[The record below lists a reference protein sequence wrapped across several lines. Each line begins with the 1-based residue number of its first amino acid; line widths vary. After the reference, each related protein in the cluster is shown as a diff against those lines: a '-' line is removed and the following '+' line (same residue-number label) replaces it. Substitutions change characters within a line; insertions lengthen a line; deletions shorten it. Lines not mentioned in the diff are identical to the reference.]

1 MKKIF
6 GKIDN
11 RRDEKENEKAH
22 SSFIGKKFIVGKHP
36 VVVEDVIA
44 EGGFAIVF
52 LVKSSSGSKLAL
64 KRMCVNNEKDLSVCK
79 REINIVS
86 NLTGH
91 KNLIEYI
98 DSSVVQTE
106 TGVHEVLL
114 LMPYHKV
121 HVLQLMND
129 RLSTGFTEVEILNIF
144 CDTCEAVARLHHC
157 QTPIIHRD
165 LKVEN
170 ILQSDKGHYVLCD
183 FGSATARVL
192 NPEKQGI
199 TVVDEEIKKYTTLS
213 YRAPEMVDL
222 YTGKPITTKADIWA
236 LGCLLYKLCFFSLP
250 FGESTLA
257 IQNGNF
263 SFPDNSKYSENLH
276 KLIRYLLTPGAPE
289 RPDIFQAA
297 YLAFQLKSKK
307 SPVQNLHHL
316 PLPVFSTLSTTSVA
330 AVPPAVET
338 KPASTLQPSTPSKV
352 PPAPHSPAHTNPPT
366 QFGTPSVIPV
376 ETTTSVAPRSRP
388 KGALKG
394 TLPLPFQ
401 ANSLSGK
408 KGVEPPKLEA
418 PPVKAAVLPVTNPF
432 PVTDLSSQPNGP
444 TYSSSNPFTSDVF
457 QDPGPTS
464 LSCPGGGGGPGGPNP
479 PSGPASLCSF
489 PTGAESGESSGVAP
503 FSQGHRRGVSDTQ
516 TFQSVTHNKDN
527 PFLTSTGDFQS
538 IQEFGNNATWE
549 AQTSQPDLAKKVGGW
564 NPFEDTVNFGAISED
579 LLFGAEFDKMRN
591 GNPGS
596 GSTLTGSQQPPA
608 GAPPGQ
614 TAPAP
619 RRDPFGSAPFAAQ
632 EKNY

>member
-86 NLTGH
+86 NLNGH

-129 RLSTGFTEVEILNIF
+129 RLSSGFTEAEVLNIF

-170 ILQSDKGHYVLCD
+170 ILQSDKSHFVLCD

-297 YLAFQLKSKK
+297 HLAFQLKSKK
-307 SPVQNLHHL
+307 SPIQNLHHL
-316 PLPVFSTLSTTSVA
+316 PLPLFSTLSTA
-330 AVPPAVET
+330 AGQTQPPALDP
-338 KPASTLQPSTPSKV
+338 KPAALQPHTPNKV
-352 PPAPHSPAHTNPPT
+352 PLAAPHSPAHVNPPP
-366 QFGTPSVIPV
+366 QFGTPAVVPV
-376 ETTTSVAPRSRP
+376 ETTTSVNPRSRP
-388 KGALKG
+388 KGTSALKG
-394 TLPLPFQ
+394 PLPLPFQ
-401 ANSLSGK
+401 ASSLSGK
-408 KGVEPPKLEA
+408 KGSDPPKLEV
-418 PPVKAAVLPVTNPF
+418 PPVKAAVLPVSNPF
-432 PVTDLSSQPNGP
+432 PVSDQAPQPNGP
-444 TYSSSNPFTSDVF
+444 TYTSSNPFTSDVF

-464 LSCPGGGGGPGGPNP
+464 LSSSSGAPGGPNP
-479 PSGPASLCSF
+479 PSGPSSLCSF
-489 PTGAESGESSGVAP
+489 PSGPESGESSAIAS
-503 FSQGHRRGVSDTQ
+503 FSQGHRRIVSDTQ
-516 TFQSVTHNKDN
+516 AFKSVSHNKDN
-527 PFLTSTGDFQS
+527 PFLNSTGDFQS
-538 IQEFGNNATWE
+538 IQEFGNNSTWE
-549 AQTSQPDLAKKVGGW
+549 AQSSQPDLAKKVGGW

-579 LLFGAEFDKMRN
+579 FLFGAEFDKMRN

-596 GSTLTGSQQPPA
+596 VTTLPGSQQQQP
-608 GAPPGQ
+608 GAQPSQ
-614 TAPAP
+614 AAPAP
-619 RRDPFGSAPFAAQ
+619 RRDPFGSAPFAVQ

>member
-6 GKIDN
+6 GKIDH
-11 RRDEKENEKAH
+11 RRDDKENEKAH
-22 SSFIGKKFIVGKHP
+22 SSFIGKKFVVGKHP

-52 LVKSSSGSKLAL
+52 LVKSSSGAKLAL
-64 KRMCVNNEKDLSVCK
+64 KRMCVNNDKDLSVCK

-129 RLSTGFTEVEILNIF
+129 RLSTGFTEAEVLNIF

-170 ILQSDKGHYVLCD
+170 ILQSDKGHFVLCD

-199 TVVDEEIKKYTTLS
+199 TAVDEEIKKYTTLS

-263 SFPDNSKYSENLH
+263 SFPENSKYSENLH

-307 SPVQNLHHL
+307 SPIQNLHHL
-316 PLPVFSTLSTTSVA
+316 PLPVFSTLSITLGK
-330 AVPPAVET
+330 PQPAPVET
-338 KPASTLQPSTPSKV
+338 KSASLQPQTPSKAA
-352 PPAPHSPAHTNPPT
+352 PAPPHSPAHSNPPT
-366 QFGTPSVIPV
+366 QFGTPSTMPV

-388 KGALKG
+388 KGTSALKG
-394 TLPLPFQ
+394 PLPLPFQ
-401 ANSLSGK
+401 VNSLSGK
-408 KGVEPPKLEA
+408 KGAEPPKLEA
-418 PPVKAAVLPVTNPF
+418 PPVKATQAAVAPNPF
-432 PVTDLSSQPNGP
+432 PAPELSSQPSGP
-444 TYSSSNPFTSDVF
+444 AYTNSNPFTSDVF
-457 QDPGPTS
+457 QDPGPAS
-464 LSCPGGGGGPGGPNP
+464 LSAVPAGPNNT
-479 PSGPASLCSF
+479 SGPASLCSF
-489 PTGAESGESSGVAP
+489 PSEPEPGDATATP
-503 FSQGHRRGVSDTQ
+503 FSQGHRRHLSDTH
-516 TFQSVTHNKDN
+516 SGVAHNKDN
-527 PFLTSTGDFQS
+527 PFLSNAGDFQS
-538 IQEFGNNATWE
+538 IQEFGNNANWE
-549 AQTSQPDLAKKVGGW
+549 QPGMGSQPDLAKKVGGW

-591 GNPGS
+591 GNPAGS
-596 GSTLTGSQQPPA
+596 GPSVPASQQQL
-608 GAPPGQ
+608 GGGQ
-614 TAPAP
+614 HHTAPP

-632 EKNY
+632 EKNF

>member
-22 SSFIGKKFIVGKHP
+22 SSFIGKKFNVGKHP
-36 VVVEDVIA
+36 VLVEDVIA

-64 KRMCVNNEKDLSVCK
+64 KRMCVNNDKDLSVCK

-86 NLTGH
+86 NLNGH

-106 TGVHEVLL
+106 NGVHEVLL

-121 HVLQLMND
+121 HVLQLMNE
-129 RLSTGFTEVEILNIF
+129 RLTTGFTEAEVLNIF

-170 ILQSDKGHYVLCD
+170 ILQSEKGHFVLCD

-199 TVVDEEIKKYTTLS
+199 TTVDEDIKKYTTLS

-222 YTGKPITTKADIWA
+222 YSGKPITTKADIWA

-263 SFPDNSKYSENLH
+263 SFPENSKYSENLH
-276 KLIRYLLTPGAPE
+276 KLIRYLLTPAAPD

-297 YLAFQLKSKK
+297 HLAFQLKSKK
-307 SPVQNLHHL
+307 SPIQNLHHL
-316 PLPVFSTLSTTSVA
+316 PLPTFSTLSTTSGQAKAPV
-330 AVPPAVET
+330 VET
-338 KPASTLQPSTPSKV
+338 KAATLQPNTPNKV
-352 PPAPHSPAHTNPPT
+352 PIAAPHSPAHANPPT
-366 QFGTPSVIPV
+366 QFGNSSVVPV
-376 ETTTSVAPRSRP
+376 ETTTSVNPRSRP
-388 KGALKG
+388 KGTSALKG
-394 TLPLPFQ
+394 PLPLPFQ

-408 KGVEPPKLEA
+408 KGSEPPKLEA
-418 PPVKAAVLPVTNPF
+418 PPPVKPAPVPNNSNPF
-432 PVTDLSSQPNGP
+432 PVSDQPSQVNGP
-444 TYSSSNPFTSDVF
+444 SYSSSNPFTSDAF
-457 QDPGPTS
+457 QDTGPAS
-464 LSCPGGGGGPGGPNP
+464 LTCSSGAPSGPSP
-479 PSGPASLCSF
+479 PSGPSSLCSF
-489 PTGAESGESSGVAP
+489 PSGQEAGDSSSIAP
-503 FSQGHRRGVSDTQ
+503 FAHGHRRIVSDTQ
-516 TFQSVTHNKDN
+516 AFQRC
-527 PFLTSTGDFQS
+527 
-538 IQEFGNNATWE
+538 IE
-549 AQTSQPDLAKKVGGW
+549 
-564 NPFEDTVNFGAISED
+564 
-579 LLFGAEFDKMRN
+579 
-591 GNPGS
+591 
-596 GSTLTGSQQPPA
+596 
-608 GAPPGQ
+608 
-614 TAPAP
+614 
-619 RRDPFGSAPFAAQ
+619 
-632 EKNY
+632 